1 MPDLSSL
8 WWFFTA
14 SLVLLLIPGPSVL
27 YVTGRTLDQGR
38 RAGLLS
44 TLGLACGDLVQ
55 VVAAVVGL
63 SALVASSETAFSVVK
78 YAGAAYLAW
87 LGVKRLRAPDP
98 VPAEDVPATP
108 DATAPH
114 AAAPARTPRLF
125 SDGLVVNALNPKST
139 LFFLA
144 FLPAFIDSGRG
155 AVWSQTLVFGL
166 VFVVVGMATNAGWAL
181 LSSLLRTRARQSR
194 GFLRAE
200 RYVLAGVFFLLAA
213 ATLATGLTGD

>member
-1 MPDLSSL
+1 MPELSSL

-55 VVAAVVGL
+55 VLAAVVGL
-63 SALVASSETAFSVVK
+63 SALVASSETAFNVVK
-78 YAGAAYLAW
+78 YAGAAYLVW
-87 LGVKRLRAPDP
+87 LGVKRLRTPDP
-98 VPAEDVPATP
+98 DPSAEQADE
-108 DATAPH
+108 
-114 AAAPARTPRLF
+114 APARSPRIF
-125 SDGLVVNALNPKST
+125 TDGLVVNALNPKST

-144 FLPAFIDSGRG
+144 FLPSFIHSGRG

-181 LSSLLRTRARQSR
+181 LSSLMRQRARKSR
-194 GFLRAE
+194 RFLRAE
-200 RYVLAGVFFLLAA
+200 RYVVAGVFFVLAA
-213 ATLATGLTGD
+213 ATLATGLTSG

>member
-1 MPDLSSL
+1 MPALSNL

-44 TLGLACGDLVQ
+44 TLGLACGDVVQ
-55 VVAAVVGL
+55 VIAAVVGL

-78 YAGAAYLAW
+78 YVGAAYLAW
-87 LGVKRLRAPDP
+87 LGIKRLRTPDP
-98 VPAEDVPATP
+98 DPSVERAE
-108 DATAPH
+108 AP
-114 AAAPARTPRLF
+114 PARTARIF

-144 FLPAFIDSGRG
+144 FLPAFIDGGRG

-166 VFVVVGMATNAGWAL
+166 IFVVVGMVTNAGWAL
-181 LSSLLRTRARQSR
+181 LGSLLHKSARRSRT
-194 GFLRAE
+194 FLRVE
-200 RYVLAGVFFLLAA
+200 RYVVAGVFFLLSA
-213 ATLATGLTGD
+213 ATLATGLTDHRRPA

>member
-63 SALVASSETAFSVVK
+63 SALVASSETAFDVVK
-78 YAGAAYLAW
+78 YAGAGYLVW
-87 LGVKRLRAPDP
+87 LGVKRLRTPDP
-98 VPAEDVPATP
+98 DPSEERPAE
-108 DATAPH
+108 
-114 AAAPARTPRLF
+114 APARSPRIF

-144 FLPAFIDSGRG
+144 FLPSFIHSGHG

-166 VFVVVGMATNAGWAL
+166 VFVLVGVCTNAGWAL
-181 LSSLLRTRARQSR
+181 LSSLLRQRARQSR

-200 RYVLAGVFFLLAA
+200 RYIVAGVFLVLAA
-213 ATLATGLTGD
+213 ATLATGLTGG